1 MSKPTRLLT
10 ASAIAAQALQVLE
23 DELGREHP
31 TESYILN
38 TNESKYTFRKYQ
50 RGWMLYND
58 KDLRPML
65 EGLTDQEM
73 WAHIKLLRS

>member
-1 MSKPTRLLT
+1 MTSLLT
-10 ASAIAAQALQVLE
+10 IEAVTKEALSVLE

-58 KDLRPML
+58 KDLRPLL

>member
-1 MSKPTRLLT
+1 MTSLLT
-10 ASAIAAQALQVLE
+10 IEAITKEALSVLE

-58 KDLRPML
+58 KDLRPLL

>member
-1 MSKPTRLLT
+1 MTSLLT
-10 ASAIAAQALQVLE
+10 IEAITKEALSVLE

-58 KDLRPML
+58 KDLRPLL
-65 EGLTDQEM
+65 EGLTDEEM

>member
-1 MSKPTRLLT
+1 MTSLLT
-10 ASAIAAQALQVLE
+10 IEAVTKQALSVLE
-23 DELGREHP
+23 DELKREHP

-58 KDLRPML
+58 KDLRPIL

>member
-1 MSKPTRLLT
+1 MTKPLT
-10 ASAIAAQALQVLE
+10 IEAVTKQALSVLE
-23 DELGREHP
+23 DELKREHP
-31 TESYILN
+31 TKSYVLN

-58 KDLRPML
+58 KDLRPLL

>member
-1 MSKPTRLLT
+1 MTSLLT
-10 ASAIAAQALQVLE
+10 IEAITKQALSVLD
-23 DELGREHP
+23 DELGREHS
-31 TESYILN
+31 TESYILK
-38 TNESKYTFRKYQ
+38 TNEARYTFRKYPS